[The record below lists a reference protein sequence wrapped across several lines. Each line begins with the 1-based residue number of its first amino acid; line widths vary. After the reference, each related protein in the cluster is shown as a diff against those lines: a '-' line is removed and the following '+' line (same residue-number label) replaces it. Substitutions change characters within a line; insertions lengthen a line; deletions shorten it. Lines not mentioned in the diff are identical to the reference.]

1 MWVPWVEA
9 VDLIITIITITMMTR
24 TMNDCD
30 YRHLASSVKSLTE
43 SVPEES
49 EYFLPGGGHQRILN
63 MDHGDDDDV
72 R

>member
-1 MWVPWVEA
+1 MPWVEA
-9 VDLIITIITITMMTR
+9 VDLIMIKITMITMATI
-24 TMNDCD
+24 MNDCD

-49 EYFLPGGGHQRILN
+49 EYFLPGGGHHRILK
-63 MDHGDDDDV
+63 MDYDDDMDDV

>member
-1 MWVPWVEA
+1 MPWVEA
-9 VDLIITIITITMMTR
+9 VDLIITIITMTMITMTM

-49 EYFLPGGGHQRILN
+49 EYFLPGGGHQRILK
-63 MDHGDDDDV
+63 MDHDDDG
-72 R
+72 